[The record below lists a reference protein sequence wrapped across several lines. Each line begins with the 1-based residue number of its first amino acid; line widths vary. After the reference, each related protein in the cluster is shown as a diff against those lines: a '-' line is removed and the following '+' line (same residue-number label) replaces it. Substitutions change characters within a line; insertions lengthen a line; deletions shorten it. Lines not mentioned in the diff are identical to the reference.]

1 MNKFN
6 SLLKFTCAVL
16 DVKKTKHVGG
26 FSQCDWMNKIDG
38 KTLLSEL
45 SMPGTHNSC
54 ALYEPIYNL
63 GKCQNY
69 TVFDQLNMGVR
80 FLDLRVYIEKGEL
93 MLAHGVL
100 PQCIALKDVL
110 TQCYAF
116 LEIHPSETVIMSIK
130 NERRDSE
137 SDIAEYVKRNTDADR
152 DMWYT
157 ESKIP
162 TLDECRGKIVL
173 LKRFN
178 SDIIDGLDASRGWND
193 NASFIIEKDEFSL
206 FVQDRYTVKAPS
218 EKKLAVCEYLSDCK
232 SVSYGKPQ
240 LCICFTS
247 GVLKGLPRPFT
258 VAESL
263 NPFITEYASN
273 GGKKFMGAVLTDFV
287 NESICNAIIN
297 TNF

>member
-1 MNKFN
+1 MNRFN
-6 SLLKFTCAVL
+6 SLLKFTSAVL
-16 DVKKTKHVGG
+16 DIKKTKHVGG
-26 FSQCDWMNKIDG
+26 FSQGDWMSKIDG
-38 KTLLSEL
+38 KKLLSEL
-45 SMPGTHNSC
+45 SIPGTHNSC
-54 ALYEPIYNL
+54 ALYEPLYNL

-93 MLAHGVL
+93 CLAHGIL
-100 PQCIALKDVL
+100 PQCITLRDVL

-116 LEIHPSETVIMSIK
+116 LEIHPTESLIMSIK
-130 NERRDSE
+130 NERSDSDD
-137 SDIAEYVKRNTDADR
+137 DIAEYLNRFVNDNR

-162 TLDECRGKIVL
+162 SLDECRGKIVL

-178 SDIIDGLDASRGWND
+178 TDEIDGIDGSRGWND
-193 NASFIIEKDEFSL
+193 NASFIIEKDNFSL
-206 FVQDRYTVKAPS
+206 FVQDRYTVKAVS
-218 EKKLAVCEYLSDCK
+218 EKTLAVCEYLSDCK
-232 SVSYGKPQ
+232 SVCRGKPQ
-240 LCICFTS
+240 LCICFIS
-247 GVLKGLPRPFT
+247 GCLTGLPRPLT
-258 VAESL
+258 VAEGL

-273 GGKKFMGAVLTDFV
+273 GKKKFMGAVLVDYT